1 MPGATNMPY
10 YINNATVKR
19 YEKKRKSKAKNPKQE
34 YTTTEVVT
42 IDLGKQSEFKH
53 GQNVVII
60 DRDDYAKIMEELKQ
74 YKDQTQQLQEDTKE
88 DPTPQMGNVTN
99 DVTNQELHN
108 QLLAMDND
116 RIQLEAVQREL
127 DVYKSMAIDWNG
139 QLLGIEPIINKL
151 IDEVMEATKKAYDVE
166 IDKTMEE
173 NQKALASLMATIET
187 IHQENLETY
196 HNHNIAIAGNITQ
209 TVDETNEQIRN
220 TSTWQMIRHKKD
232 INLHVP
238 TNDLMEPPANIKTLS
253 LVNNAEVMEKLQS
266 KPNFGNVN
274 IAQLKDNLEHV
285 PKLEELKVK
294 SNLKK

>member
-1 MPGATNMPY
+1 MPY

-19 YEKKRKSKAKNPKQE
+19 YVKKRESKAKNPKKK
-34 YTTTEVVT
+34 YTTTETVT
-42 IDLGKQSEFKH
+42 VDLGNQSEFEH

-60 DRDDYAKIMEELKQ
+60 AREDYEDILEKL
-74 YKDQTQQLQEDTKE
+74 DQKHDQRQQLQEDTKT
-88 DPTPQMGNVTN
+88 DPTPQIGNGTN
-99 DVTNQELHN
+99 DITNQELHN

-116 RIQLEAVQREL
+116 RIKLEAVQREL
-127 DVYKSMAIDWNG
+127 STYQDMAIDWNG
-139 QLLGIEPIINKL
+139 ALIGMETAFNKVV
-151 IDEVMEATKKAYDVE
+151 DEVIQATKEAYDVE
-166 IDKTMEE
+166 IDKVMEE

-187 IHQENLETY
+187 INQDNLEAY

-238 TNDLMEPPANIKTLS
+238 TSDLMEPPANIKTLA

-274 IAQLKDNLEHV
+274 IAQLKANLEHV
-285 PKLEELKVK
+285 PKLEDMTIK
-294 SNLKK
+294 SITKNNLDQ